1 MREVSDCRLTD
12 VSQHIDNTV
21 SGQPCLE
28 PCWVFMP
35 GYLWHAIH
43 YIFILFPLRNKCRR
57 IRLSVTN
64 VKGFL
69 RAGGSKVP
77 AAILSSS
84 KRESRQWLCSH
95 DGSEAKDTGKP
106 LVCISWREESERAGF
121 LWTKMVLFNHLRA
134 EATPTT
140 QQEHPPWER
149 QRENTHVV
157 QP

>member
-35 GYLWHAIH
+35 GYLWHASH
-43 YIFILFPLRNKCRR
+43 YIFILFPLCNKCLR

-84 KRESRQWLCSH
+84 KRESRQWLCSQTAQKPKTLASH
-95 DGSEAKDTGKP
+95 WYAFPDG
-106 LVCISWREESERAGF
+106 RESERAGF

-140 QQEHPPWER
+140 QREHPPWER
-149 QRENTHVV
+149 QRENTHVA